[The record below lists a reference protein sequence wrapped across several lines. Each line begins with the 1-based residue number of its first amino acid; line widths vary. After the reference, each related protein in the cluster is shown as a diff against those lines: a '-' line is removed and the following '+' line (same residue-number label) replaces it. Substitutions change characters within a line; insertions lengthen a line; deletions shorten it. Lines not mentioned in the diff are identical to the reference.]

1 MSVTSTAPAKAGAP
15 ARRMTLAEALH
26 ALQLRTP
33 KRLIDA
39 YAVRT
44 PDGVWYLCMRG
55 FGVREQDA
63 PDRFID
69 AVPDEQ
75 CALEQDMSAV
85 RCGKGHMVPF
95 ASK

>member
-1 MSVTSTAPAKAGAP
+1 MSVPSTAPAQAGAR
-15 ARRMTLAEALH
+15 AHRMTLAEAMH
-26 ALQLRTP
+26 VMQLRTP

-39 YAVRT
+39 YAIRT

-69 AVPDEQ
+69 ALPAEQ
-75 CALEQDMSAV
+75 VALEHDASAV
-85 RCGKGHMVPF
+85 RCGKGRAVMHV
-95 ASK
+95 